1 MMQESFVYE
10 PTGGR
15 ILFGAD
21 SLQKLPEQAARLG
34 LDRLLVLTT
43 PQQAARG
50 QQILALLNTRGVGLF
65 SGARMHTPVEVT
77 EQAMAIVAER
87 RADGIVAVGGGS
99 TIGLGKAI
107 ALRTDLAQ
115 IVIPTTYAGSEVTP
129 ILGETRGALK
139 TTQRSL
145 KVLPEVVIYD
155 VRLTLS
161 LPVSLSIASGLNA
174 IAHAAEALYAQD
186 RNPMTSIMAEEAV
199 RALVSALPRIAK
211 DPNSEDARSD
221 ALYGAW
227 LCGTCL
233 GTVGM
238 ALHHKLCHTLG
249 GAFNLPHAE
258 THSVILPHALAYNL
272 SAASHA
278 RATLSRAIGAPD
290 PASAMHKLAIALGAP
305 TSLRQLG
312 MPEPGID
319 HAADLAIKSPYW
331 NPKPVERE
339 AVRNLITR
347 AWAGAAPEA
356 F

>member
-107 ALRTDLAQ
+107 ALRTDLPQ

-129 ILGETRGALK
+129 ILGETEAGRK
-139 TTQRSL
+139 TTQRTL
-145 KVLPEVVIYD
+145 KVLPELIVYD
-155 VRLTLS
+155 VNLTLT
-161 LPVSLSIASGLNA
+161 LPGALSVTSGMNA
-174 IAHAAEALYAQD
+174 IAHAVEALYSPDA
-186 RNPMTSIMAEEAV
+186 NPLISLLAMEG
-199 RALVSALPRIAK
+199 IA
-211 DPNSEDARSD
+211 A
-221 ALYGAW
+221 
-227 LCGTCL
+227 
-233 GTVGM
+233 
-238 ALHHKLCHTLG
+238 
-249 GAFNLPHAE
+249 
-258 THSVILPHALAYNL
+258 
-272 SAASHA
+272 
-278 RATLSRAIGAPD
+278 
-290 PASAMHKLAIALGAP
+290 
-305 TSLRQLG
+305 
-312 MPEPGID
+312 
-319 HAADLAIKSPYW
+319 
-331 NPKPVERE
+331 
-339 AVRNLITR
+339 
-347 AWAGAAPEA
+347 
-356 F
+356 